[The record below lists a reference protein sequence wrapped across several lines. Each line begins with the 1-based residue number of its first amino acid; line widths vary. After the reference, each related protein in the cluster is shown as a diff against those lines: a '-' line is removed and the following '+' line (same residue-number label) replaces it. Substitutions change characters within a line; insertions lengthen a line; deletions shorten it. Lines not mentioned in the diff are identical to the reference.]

1 MAVMGTVLGF
11 VADIGLDAAK
21 ERFKLKQDEFQARA
35 KLMDYLARQQKYNFN
50 CSLEEEIDF
59 EGLAEYI
66 RSFMWRFIFQR
77 KLQWKTIEYWIVSI
91 R

>member
-1 MAVMGTVLGF
+1 MSFYLPILKEEGSEMAVMGTVLGF

-50 CSLEEEIDF
+50 CSLKKRLILRGSQNTF
-59 EGLAEYI
+59 VPI
-66 RSFMWRFIFQR
+66 
-77 KLQWKTIEYWIVSI
+77 
-91 R
+91 

>member
-1 MAVMGTVLGF
+1 MAVMDTVLGF

-21 ERFKLKQDEFQARA
+21 ERFKLKQDEIQARA

-59 EGLAEYI
+59 GGARRIY
-66 RSFMWRFIFQR
+66 SCQFDG
-77 KLQWKTIEYWIVSI
+77 
-91 R
+91 